1 MTDVRDVLRRV
12 VPERRVSSTTP
23 IHRGNHKQ
31 TVVVEF
37 ADHDAVVVQ
46 LSSDPESLRTEFTLA
61 RAIRER
67 TSLPIPP
74 VVAAGAVSGTGYVV
88 VERAPGV
95 DLHTRL
101 THLRPADQQSVARS
115 FGRYLAEL
123 HEVFPF
129 DGYGRLTV
137 ERGRET
143 GEPEAAPF
151 ELRLRQAT
159 TDWPTWFE
167 AYAREGIETLPDAF
181 APLHEPLHDAVS
193 DSELPTT
200 PESALF
206 PWDLRP
212 GNALVDGT
220 RVSALLDWGDPLAAA
235 PGLAVA
241 KVEHLVADWYV
252 ADGTPLRTAFREGYR
267 SVRTLPDV
275 PTVYRLVAVVRSA
288 VDSRGTVTRPR
299 YPELDGEAAVDFH
312 VERLRALLSTPESTD

>member
-1 MTDVRDVLRRV
+1 M
-12 VPERRVSSTTP
+12 TP
-23 IHRGNHKQ
+23 IHHGNHKR

-95 DLHTRL
+95 DLHTRF
-101 THLRPADQQSVARS
+101 TDLRPADQRSVARS

-123 HEVFPF
+123 HEAFPF
-129 DGYGRLTV
+129 DGYGRLV
-137 ERGRET
+137 AEQGGRSDDT
-143 GEPEAAPF
+143 APF
-151 ELRLRQAT
+151 ELRLRQGT

-167 AYAREGIETLPDAF
+167 AYAREGIETLPDSF
-181 APLHEPLHDAVS
+181 APLHELLHDAVS

-200 PESALF
+200 PESTLF

-220 RVSALLDWGDPLAAA
+220 RVSAVLDWGDPLAAA

-241 KVEHLVADWYV
+241 KAEHLVADWYV
-252 ADGTPLRTAFREGYR
+252 ADGTSLRTAFREGYR
-267 SVRTLPDV
+267 SVRTLPHV

-299 YPELDGEAAVDFH
+299 YPELEGEAAVDFH
-312 VERLRALLSTPESTD
+312 VERLGALLSAPESTG